1 MTKKKANDKSTK
13 KPKDEN
19 IKKKTKE
26 TEENDLQSQLE
37 VRFFILIETGITGSS
52 EKVISGTRGK
62 NRVNSRQVYR
72 ATAKCPGLGRG

>member
-37 VRFFILIETGITGSS
+37 LVLTAGLMVR
-52 EKVISGTRGK
+52 
-62 NRVNSRQVYR
+62 
-72 ATAKCPGLGRG
+72 

>member
-37 VRFFILIETGITGSS
+37 QAQQSAKDNWDKLLRSQAEMENL
-52 EKVISGTRGK
+52 KRRNAKDLGK
-62 NRVNSRQVYR
+62 CAQICSRWF
-72 ATAKCPGLGRG
+72 C